1 MKLLILLVACAVLT
15 RALVQFGAV
24 RGARARLPSAKST
37 PTSMSESG
45 GEAWQDDVEKILDI
59 DSTCDDRK
67 ALVGGLRSK
76 VEDIRKDVQEAVRER
91 DLQKVAP
98 KDTKYGKDIRG
109 FFKFREQVRNDI
121 LPEIINKG
129 VPALFSSGPKV
140 AQQVL
145 EEAGG
150 PAGIAKQA
158 QEAVEKITEI
168 SQDPSALQYTI
179 DEVRRE
185 VKNIVKSTPEGLEAP
200 DYQILK
206 MTDNYEIREYAPY
219 SLVSTSIESNEE
231 MAEETMANGNG
242 FNKLAKYIL
251 EGENAEEEKMSMTT
265 PVITNRD
272 TMSFVMPSGF
282 TAENAPAPT
291 DADLQVQ
298 DVPKQIV
305 AVREFTGLVTEKESA
320 KQRAAL
326 EDSLLADGL
335 EFDNLS
341 FKTLQY
347 NPPYTLPWIR
357 RNEVTLIVTSEVAMT
372 NAAPISDIATI
383 DEMKSN
389 SSIVEEA
396 TGEPEV
402 APDSNEIEDKA
413 EETTEAENDDPDAAN
428 E

>member
-206 MTDNYEIREYAPY
+206 KTDNYEIREYAPY

-413 EETTEAENDDPDAAN
+413 EETTEAENDDPVS